1 MSTGSF
7 AEACATGDSAAVN
20 QALQD
25 GAILG
30 PLDGSGVTPLH
41 LAAAARSAEVVA
53 ALLGAGA
60 DPSAATTQEAVTER
74 WFADGGEAVFLA
86 GSTPLHVAV
95 DSLTMGSIP
104 DPAVVRL
111 LIDAGADLGA
121 VDSDDDTPLGVC
133 FQCLTFDEALTL
145 AQTEC
150 IRLLLAAGA
159 NPNIALSPTQ
169 TPLALV
175 EGDSERT
182 RVLRELLWDAGAV
195 PPPPAGGPGERVI
208 EQLGR
213 LGGQVPDQFAPIDWV
228 VATPAGKRQVP
239 EWAQRLFAVAFTT
252 GDVRVDDYSDAVVS
266 FYGTEIEN
274 GYFREQR
281 AWYGIGQKGDYHWYI
296 ADLDE
301 QCTDDPTI
309 HRLDMEGGDDAL
321 GDGRGLIQELAG
333 MKVVTR
339 RPGAR

>member
-1 MSTGSF
+1 MSTGDF
-7 AEACATGDSAAVN
+7 AAACAAGDSAAVN
-20 QALQD
+20 RALRD
-25 GAILG
+25 GAALG

-60 DPSAATTQEAVTER
+60 DPRAATTEEVAAGR
-74 WFADGGEAVFLA
+74 WFADWGDVFA

-121 VDSDDDTPLGVC
+121 VDSGDDTPLGVC
-133 FQCLTFDEALTL
+133 FQCLTFDEDLRT

-150 IRLLLAAGA
+150 VRLLLAAGA
-159 NPNIALSPTQ
+159 NPDISLSSEA
-169 TPLALV
+169 TPLSLV
-175 EGDSERT
+175 DGDSESE

-195 PPPPAGGPGERVI
+195 PPPPAGGPGEHVI
-208 EQLGR
+208 ERLGR
-213 LGGQVPDQFAPIDWV
+213 LGGQMPDRFAPIDWV

-239 EWAQRLFAVAFTT
+239 EWAQRLFAVVFTA
-252 GDVRVDDYSDAVVS
+252 GDVRVDDYSDALVD
-266 FYGTEIEN
+266 FHGTEIEA
-274 GYFREQR
+274 GYFRERR
-281 AWYGIGQKGDYHWYI
+281 AWYGIGQKGDYHWYV

-301 QCTDDPTI
+301 QDTDDPTV

-321 GDGRGLIQELAG
+321 GDGRGLTRELAG

-339 RPGAR
+339 VG